1 MKVKKFPEPLDDPSK
16 LSPELLVLWAKKA
29 VWSTEIKTLKKR
41 IEEFDDESIEADKRL
56 TLEQKEKAEIHVE
69 QMEKD
74 YENAQAGIK
83 ELKEVLKEYNP
94 FLEVLEKKRKEIEE
108 MKGEM
113 DEAHK
118 NLKK

>member
-56 TLEQKEKAEIHVE
+56 TLEQKEKAEQSASSNSSYSSFMLFVSCLFT
-69 QMEKD
+69 D
-74 YENAQAGIK
+74 SCDRSAAT
-83 ELKEVLKEYNP
+83 ELYY
-94 FLEVLEKKRKEIEE
+94 
-108 MKGEM
+108 
-113 DEAHK
+113 
-118 NLKK
+118 

>member
-1 MKVKKFPEPLDDPSK
+1 MFIPIVWSWDNDNSDLLHVPPLRNVLKIKSQKELPNIFVYNPNSMKVKKFPEPLDDPSK

-69 QMEKD
+69 
-74 YENAQAGIK
+74 
-83 ELKEVLKEYNP
+83 
-94 FLEVLEKKRKEIEE
+94 
-108 MKGEM
+108 
-113 DEAHK
+113 
-118 NLKK
+118 